1 MPKENCTN
9 FDVVLHI
16 LYKKILFIYGLCFAK
31 PKNMCKLIKINLP
44 GRRKKCIEVQWKNIG
59 KRKMVGYGIYNR
71 YSCYIYSID
80 WWWCWAI
87 RNLEKECERRSLLRS
102 IENGFCGPHKTIKWS
117 HEVVLLLPLPNSLEK
132 RVSNERLI
140 KSSWWLFRSLY
151 LSPSTSLMRSL
162 KFCGSRSK

>member
-59 KRKMVGYGIYNR
+59 KRKMVGYGIYDR

-102 IENGFCGPHKTIKWS
+102 IENGFVAHTKPSNEAMKSYCCSPSRILSRNGWVMSVSLKVAGGFFALSIS
-117 HEVVLLLPLPNSLEK
+117 LPLHL
-132 RVSNERLI
+132 L
-140 KSSWWLFRSLY
+140 WGL
-151 LSPSTSLMRSL
+151 
-162 KFCGSRSK
+162 